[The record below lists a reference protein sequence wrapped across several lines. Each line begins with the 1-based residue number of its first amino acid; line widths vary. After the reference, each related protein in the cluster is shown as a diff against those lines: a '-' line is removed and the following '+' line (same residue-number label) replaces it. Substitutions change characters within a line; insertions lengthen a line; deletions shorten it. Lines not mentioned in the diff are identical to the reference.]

1 MQKAT
6 KEALTFCFFYIQST
20 TNTTIFIA
28 IVQIIL
34 LNQQYFNKFGNNI
47 TIHPSRVAI
56 YLIDYLN
63 FQPETLRNASGFF
76 FCSIIFHPQTSRNGK
91 TIPKNTHDHES
102 GCRLAS
108 CMLPVPLMAALCRG
122 RSCRSQNSQQERG
135 NRGKGTT
142 TNGEPTKQRAN
153 STPFRIQNV
162 HPCAPLGCFRL
173 N

>member
-34 LNQQYFNKFGNNI
+34 QNQQYFNKFGNNI

-76 FCSIIFHPQTSRNGK
+76 FCPIIFHPQTSRNGK
-91 TIPKNTHDHES
+91 TIPKKHPRSRKRLPPCFLYVARSSDGCPLPWSFLPLPELTAGKRQQRERNHNQRRTHQAKSELHAFQNPE
-102 GCRLAS
+102 CT
-108 CMLPVPLMAALCRG
+108 PL
-122 RSCRSQNSQQERG
+122 S
-135 NRGKGTT
+135 
-142 TNGEPTKQRAN
+142 
-153 STPFRIQNV
+153 PFWLI
-162 HPCAPLGCFRL
+162 
-173 N
+173 